1 MCHIYVLT
9 RIMDTYLL
17 IKYFKRQTSEQEDKE
32 IQAWLAADTDG
43 SRAKEYKKAHL
54 LFAGMTVLWT
64 PAAMPVKKKSNYS
77 LRKALMTSAVA
88 AVVAISIIVTSFLT
102 KEHILYSLSQ
112 NVEKIT
118 VPSGYPM
125 QLTLS
130 DGTELWLNA
139 GSVLEYPSVFS
150 SRNRTVT
157 LVSGEILFDVAKD
170 AQRPFVVRTYASE
183 ISVLGT
189 KFNVFVDEENQNF
202 SATLIRGSIKVT
214 NKENMQESFVLSP
227 NEVVRK
233 QGEHLYVERVEDV
246 ESVTCWTKGL
256 IDVVNVPFDELMR
269 RLERMYDVEIVIEK
283 KDLPEVRYT
292 WGKIRIS
299 GGIENA
305 LSILSQG
312 ADFTWKRDAATGNI
326 LIR

>member
-1 MCHIYVLT
+1 
-9 RIMDTYLL
+9 MDTYLL

-64 PAAMPVKKKSNYS
+64 PAAMPAKKKSNYS

>member
-64 PAAMPVKKKSNYS
+64 PAAMPAKKKSNYS

>member
-32 IQAWLAADTDG
+32 IQAWLATDTDG

-64 PAAMPVKKKSNYS
+64 PAAMPAKKKSNYS